1 MASTMWIPESLY
13 KVLPFIY
20 ALAGAALIPLFGF
33 SGPSMLSA
41 LLLLTASVLTTLWRY
56 RSQEEV
62 PAAAPLSAKDEWEKR
77 KERRTEAMPLDGF
90 Q

>member
-1 MASTMWIPESLY
+1 MWIPESLY
-13 KVLPFIY
+13 KVLPFVY

-33 SGPSMLSA
+33 SGPSMMSA
-41 LLLLTASVLTTLWRY
+41 ILLLTASVLTTLWRY
-56 RSQEEV
+56 RSQDE
-62 PAAAPLSAKDEWEKR
+62 APIEAPSYKDEWEKR